1 MPAPLS
7 QAIEDYLKAIYTL
20 AQRERPVTTTGLA
33 AHLRVA
39 PASVTNMVKRLT
51 RLRLVTHTPY
61 RAVGLTVGGE
71 RVALEIIRHHRLLE
85 LFLRE
90 HLGLSLDQ
98 VHREAEELEHV
109 LSEEVESRIAAM
121 LGEPTADPHGDPIP
135 TKEGAMAQTAHPR
148 LVDLQPGDG
157 GRVARVSDENPRR
170 LRRLTT
176 LGLVPGANVQI
187 LHREAT
193 GGLAVMS
200 QGRRRRISAHLAQAV
215 FVVPTP
221 P

>member
-1 MPAPLS
+1 MLS
-7 QAIEDYLKAIYTL
+7 QSIQDYLKVIYKLRQSQGVVSTTAL
-20 AQRERPVTTTGLA
+20 AERMGVS
-33 AHLRVA
+33 
-39 PASVTNMVKRLT
+39 PASATNMVKRLT

-61 RAVGLTVGGE
+61 RAVGLTAGGE

-90 HLGLSLDQ
+90 HLGLGLDQ

-135 TKEGAMAQTAHPR
+135 TKAGAMAQTAHPR
-148 LVDLQPGDG
+148 LVDMQPGDG

-187 LHREAT
+187 LNREAT
-193 GGLAVMS
+193 GGLAVVS

-215 FVVPTP
+215 FVAPTP
-221 P
+221 T

>member
-1 MPAPLS
+1 MLS
-7 QAIEDYLKAIYTL
+7 QSIQDYLKVIYKLRQSQGVVSTTAL
-20 AQRERPVTTTGLA
+20 AQRMGVS
-33 AHLRVA
+33 
-39 PASVTNMVKRLT
+39 PASATNMVKRLT

-61 RAVGLTVGGE
+61 RAVGLTAGGE

-148 LVDLQPGDG
+148 LVDMQPGDG

-176 LGLVPGANVQI
+176 LGLVPGAKVRI
-187 LHREAT
+187 LNREAT
-193 GGLAVMS
+193 GGLAVVS

-215 FVVPTP
+215 FVAPTP
-221 P
+221 T

>member
-1 MPAPLS
+1 MLS
-7 QAIEDYLKAIYTL
+7 QSVQDYLKVIYKLRQSHGVVSTTAL
-20 AQRERPVTTTGLA
+20 AQRMGVS
-33 AHLRVA
+33 
-39 PASVTNMVKRLT
+39 PASATNMVKRLT

-61 RAVGLTVGGE
+61 RAVGLTAGGE

-148 LVDLQPGDG
+148 LVDMQPGDG

-176 LGLVPGANVQI
+176 LGLVPGAKVQI
-187 LHREAT
+187 LNREAT
-193 GGLAVMS
+193 GGLAVVS
-200 QGRRRRISAHLAQAV
+200 QGRRRRISAYLAQAV
-215 FVVPTP
+215 FVAPTP
-221 P
+221 T

>member
-1 MPAPLS
+1 MLS
-7 QAIEDYLKAIYTL
+7 QSIQDYLKVIYKLRQSQGVVSTTAL
-20 AQRERPVTTTGLA
+20 AERMGVS
-33 AHLRVA
+33 
-39 PASVTNMVKRLT
+39 PASATNMVKRLT

-61 RAVGLTVGGE
+61 RAVGLTAGGE

-90 HLGLSLDQ
+90 HLGLGLDQ

-157 GRVARVSDENPRR
+157 GRIARVSDENPRR

-176 LGLVPGANVQI
+176 LGLVPGAKVQI
-187 LHREAT
+187 LNREAT
-193 GGLAVMS
+193 GGLAVVS
-200 QGRRRRISAHLAQAV
+200 QGRRRRISALLAQAV

>member
-1 MPAPLS
+1 MLS
-7 QAIEDYLKAIYTL
+7 QSIQDYLKVIYKLRQSQGVVSTTAL
-20 AQRERPVTTTGLA
+20 AQRMGVS
-33 AHLRVA
+33 
-39 PASVTNMVKRLT
+39 PASATNMVKRLT

-61 RAVGLTVGGE
+61 RAVGLTAGGE

-90 HLGLSLDQ
+90 HLGLGLDQ

-157 GRVARVSDENPRR
+157 GRIARVSDENPRR

-187 LHREAT
+187 LKRGAT
-193 GGLAVMS
+193 GGLAVVS

-215 FVVPTP
+215 FVAPTP
-221 P
+221 S

>member
-1 MPAPLS
+1 MLS
-7 QAIEDYLKAIYTL
+7 QAIQDYLKVIYKLRQSQGVVSTTAL
-20 AQRERPVTTTGLA
+20 AERMGVS
-33 AHLRVA
+33 
-39 PASVTNMVKRLT
+39 PASATNMVKRLT

-61 RAVGLTVGGE
+61 RAVGLTAGGE

-90 HLGLSLDQ
+90 HLGLGLDQ